1 MGARLING
9 KKKKKRLAHR
19 DSRLKA
25 AQVAK
30 DNVESGAKPARQR

>member
-30 DNVESGAKPARQR
+30 DNVESSAKPRQR

>member
-19 DSRLKA
+19 KSRLKA
-25 AQVAK
+25 QQQVREA
-30 DNVESGAKPARQR
+30 VESAPARKR